1 MTTTNSTTKLTKRD
15 HFNTLLTIEEV
26 KSNPALVDFINNE
39 LNLLAKKNSADK
51 KPTATQAL
59 NEELKTA
66 ILEYMKPGEKYT
78 VSMFIKEEIGYLD
91 IWEIACDVAE
101 TFPAEPVT
109 CVEDVLAVDA
119 AARFYVKQ
127 KFLK

>member
-1 MTTTNSTTKLTKRD
+1 MTTTNSAKKLTKRD

-51 KPTATQAL
+51 KPTATQTL

-66 ILEYMKPGEKYT
+66 ILAFMKPDEKYT
-78 VSMFIKEEIGYLD
+78 VSTFIKEVPECADKSNQKIS
-91 IWEIACDVAE
+91 AC
-101 TFPAEPVT
+101 
-109 CVEDVLAVDA
+109 
-119 AARFYVKQ
+119 
-127 KFLK
+127 

>member
-1 MTTTNSTTKLTKRD
+1 MTTINSTKKLTKRD

-66 ILEYMKPGEKYT
+66 ILAYMKPEEKYT
-78 VSMFIKEEIGYLD
+78 VSMFIKEVPECADKSNQKISAMMVQL
-91 IWEIACDVAE
+91 IEE
-101 TFPAEPVT
+101 KK
-109 CVEDVLAVDA
+109 VEKVIEKRVSY
-119 AARFYVKQ
+119 FCKV
-127 KFLK
+127 